1 MQWAIFALI
10 LFGLF
15 LTWVIF
21 QETRM
26 HRHWRGLVAT
36 GDLNAIRTIL
46 EQEIERWKTMRVPKG
61 TPASL
66 WHGVQTVELTAIG
79 PTAAQVSCA
88 AEGEYRFVGGQPEE
102 VTTALEAAKRV
113 AARVAEMILY
123 DVPNLRLGD
132 VRVDVYST
140 FRSDH
145 GRPEQRCI
153 LSVSADRGTADDLD
167 WEALRPAEII
177 DRLDTRYEVNN
188 LGQAEPIDPGPPLEG
203 TEYVA
208 PREGAVQNI
217 NAEPPF

>member
-1 MQWAIFALI
+1 MQWAIFALV

-36 GDLNAIRTIL
+36 GNLDAIRTIL
-46 EQEIERWKTMRVPKG
+46 DGEIERWKTMRTPRG
-61 TPASL
+61 TPAGL
-66 WHGVQTVELTAIG
+66 WHGVQTVELVALG
-79 PTAAQVSCA
+79 RGAAQVSCA

-102 VTTALEAAKRV
+102 VTTALEAAKQV
-113 AARVAEMILY
+113 AAKVTEMIMY
-123 DVPNLRLGD
+123 DVPNLRLSA

-140 FRSDH
+140 FRAEH

-153 LSVSADRGTADDLD
+153 LSVTADRGTVDDLD
-167 WEALRPAEII
+167 WEDLRAAEII
-177 DRLDTRYEVNN
+177 DRLEARYQMNE
-188 LGQAEPIDPGPPLEG
+188 LGQAEPIDPGPPLED